1 MGYLLMALLG
11 LGLAPLCLWVL
22 NKMPDRAF
30 CDYDETPGA
39 ECASPRFFPGRHGIP
54 LGLFLALCGA
64 LLFGRYGW
72 HPVLVPLLLL
82 TACLGMIAL
91 SDLKFAIIPDELLI
105 FGGICGFFVALHNA
119 IGSQLLWGWILPFL
133 GAPLGAGLVLL
144 LNLLGRLLYK
154 RDAVGMGDLKLLAV
168 CGLALGPGGIVIGG
182 LLGVLSAGV
191 VFAILMLTKKM
202 KPDQYYPF
210 GPWLVLGTM
219 LTLCFRSGIYR
230 LVAWYL
236 SLL

>member
-1 MGYLLMALLG
+1 MGYALFALLG
-11 LGLAPLCLWVL
+11 LGMTTLCLWVL

-54 LGLFLALCGA
+54 LGIFLALCGA

-72 HPVLVPLLLL
+72 QPVLIPLLLL
-82 TACLGMIAL
+82 IACLGMIAL
-91 SDLKFAIIPDELLI
+91 SDLKFTIIPDELLI
-105 FGGICGFFVALHNA
+105 AGGVAAFFVALHDA
-119 IGSQLLWGWILPFL
+119 LGSQLLWGWILPFL
-133 GAPLGAGLVLL
+133 GAPLGAGMVLL

-168 CGLALGPGGIVIGG
+168 CGLALGAGGIVMGA
-182 LLGVLSAGV
+182 LLGVLLAGV
-191 VFAILMLTKKM
+191 VFAILMLSKKM
-202 KPDQYYPF
+202 QPDQYYPF
-210 GPWLVLGTM
+210 GPYLVLGTA
-219 LTLCFRSGIYR
+219 LTLCFRPLLDG